1 MARALLGD
9 SLENGTFNWDITVY
23 KTLSIVLISTLGA
36 RSGDVA
42 LFTNYDGAEYLRYEH
57 IRLVRLE
64 DDGERSIGMHIEL
77 QYRKGH
83 K

>member
-42 LFTNYDGAEYLRYEH
+42 LSTNYGVEYLRYEH
-57 IRLVRLE
+57 IRIVRLE
-64 DDGERSIGMHIEL
+64 DDGEESIGMHIDL
-77 QYRKGH
+77 QYQKGH